1 VNTSVVVYRDAQAED
16 AESLAAL
23 GRKTF
28 VDTFGHLYSPKDLA
42 AFCDEIYAPAAQASI
57 IAHPKT
63 HIRIAAQGAELVG
76 YLQMGE
82 FKLPFNPGGRRAMEI
97 HRLYVVERVKGV
109 GVAAALM
116 DWALTQMHA
125 HGAQDAFLG
134 VYQDN
139 PRAQRFYMR
148 HGFEIVGAY
157 KFPVGATID
166 DEFIMRRSLEPVI
179 PDSAQR

>member
-1 VNTSVVVYRDAQAED
+1 VSAGAVVYRDAQAED
-16 AESLAAL
+16 AEALAAL

-28 VDTFGHLYSPKDLA
+28 VDTFGHLYPPDDLA
-42 AFCDEIYAPAAQASI
+42 AFCDQIYATPAQAAL

-63 HIRIAAQGAELVG
+63 VIRIASQGAELVG
-76 YLQMGE
+76 YCQMGD
-82 FKLPFNPGGRRAMEI
+82 FKLPFDPGGRRAMEI
-97 HRLYVVERVKGV
+97 HRLYVIARVQGA

-116 DWALTQMHA
+116 EWALTRMRVQ
-125 HGAQDAFLG
+125 GAQDAFLG

-148 HGFEIVGAY
+148 HGFEIVGTY

-166 DEFIMRRSLEPVI
+166 DEFIMRRSL
-179 PDSAQR
+179 DA

>member
-1 VNTSVVVYRDAQAED
+1 VSAGAVVYRDAQAED
-16 AESLAAL
+16 SEILAAL

-28 VDTFGHLYSPKDLA
+28 VDTFGHLYPPADLA
-42 AFCDEIYAPAAQASI
+42 AFCDEIYAIDAQASI

-63 HIRIAAQGAELVG
+63 EIRIAAQGAELVG
-76 YLQMGE
+76 YCQIGE
-82 FKLPFNPGGRRAMEI
+82 FKLPFDAGARRAMEI
-97 HRLYVVERVKGV
+97 HRLYVIERVKGA

-116 DWALTQMHA
+116 DWALARMRAQ
-125 HGAQDAFLG
+125 GAEDAFLG

-157 KFPVGATID
+157 KFPVGGTID
-166 DEFIMRRSLEPVI
+166 DEFIMRLRLTG
-179 PDSAQR
+179 